1 MNITVCL
8 LGTMGFTRC
17 TYQVGLRLR
26 LFLIPHSSGMANR
39 TRRQVN
45 LSDKKLCTLTFI
57 ADHTFFENVGD
68 RNVPKTTRLIIALF
82 YRLNTLYQSA
92 TFLIDE
98 EVEMSGYGFLLGD
111 IIIHESWTSRLGH
124 YNAPSDV
131 GGKTWTPHALSDAFN
146 RASFNRTCL
155 AHLLTY
161 RPFMGVLGRAWM
173 ASSHLGGI
181 CSPSVKQGDLMIHTN
196 TGWTTYVDHSG
207 RRLLNAMAELI
218 TAHELGHNW
227 GAAHDP
233 DTTECSPPALSR
245 GKYLMYAHSV
255 AGFAENNYKFSPCS
269 RRTIGA
275 TLAVR
280 APLCFVE
287 SSQTGYSRCGNRRL
301 DPGEECD
308 TGMGQDNRCCSA
320 SCKLRPHARCSPWN
334 HECCTADC
342 QIATASTV
350 CAERRSSNPCLGPG
364 RCDGLSV
371 HCPGPTLLSNVAC
384 AEHGQCVRGQCVPH
398 CLRHGLETC
407 ICDAAE
413 ESCYIC
419 CQFPEA
425 DSQSFL
431 CKPVMLLHND
441 TSFERTVGRYSFV
454 PDRSPPGTPISTVV
468 GHLSVRKRSNITK
481 HVFLHLEDYRPCAT
495 GYCMQGKCQ
504 LFKQNSILRFQGLYD
519 KPEDRSLVANI
530 LTQLTSYEI
539 IDAPCFRT
547 KRWTH
552 DSHTIRE
559 ISFPVQN
566 STWRLILDSIEPQI
580 SPNFTVTVFGENGV
594 RNLPINLHDLVCY
607 TGHISSM
614 ENSSV
619 TALLEETTN
628 EFSARIIL
636 EDHIY
641 FIEPLSTYAEYKG
654 NTSMLFY
661 RLKDLN
667 YRPLPNVSFCG
678 SSEKSVIRLLQNSA
692 TDAIRNRSP
701 PGTPLSTVVGH
712 LSVRKR
718 SNITKHVFLHLED
731 YRPCATGYCMQGKCQ
746 LFKQNS
752 ILRFQGL
759 YDKPED
765 RSLENFLRNN
775 LVALVITLSLL
786 IWVPTAVGIRI
797 SKRNKTNSN
806 QSKTSTAFPVDGTS
820 EPEISKPNGY
830 EDDYR
835 LSNLMDPA

>member
-1 MNITVCL
+1 MLLYLMVTTVFLSTALHIGANILTQLNSYEIIDAPYFRTRRWTHDSYTTREISFPVQNSMWHLILDSTEPQVSPNFTVTVLGENGFRNLSINLHDLVCYTGHIFL
-8 LGTMGFTRC
+8 LENSSVTALVEENTNEFSAKIVVEDHIYFIEPLS
-17 TYQVGLRLR
+17 TYAEYKGNTSMLFYRLKDVNYYP
-26 LFLIPHSSGMANR
+26 LANVSFCGSSEGSIVPSLQYSAADAISGMANR

-45 LSDKKLCTLTFI
+45 MSDKKLCSLTFI

-82 YRLNTLYQSA
+82 YRLNALYQSA

-98 EVEMSGYGFLLGD
+98 EIEMSGFGFLLGD

-173 ASSHLGGI
+173 ASSNLGGI
-181 CSPSVKQGDLMIHTN
+181 CSPPVKQGDLMIHTN

-207 RRLLNAMAELI
+207 RRLLNAMVELI

-280 APLCFVE
+280 APLCFAE

-308 TGMGQDNRCCSA
+308 TGVGNDNPCCSA
-320 SCKLRPHARCSPWN
+320 GCKLRPHARCSPWN

-342 QIATASTV
+342 QIATASTI

-364 RCDGLSV
+364 KCDGLSV

-398 CLRHGLETC
+398 CLRLGLETC

-413 ESCYIC
+413 QSCYIC

-425 DSQSFL
+425 DSQSFV
-431 CKPVMLLHND
+431 CKPVVLLHTD

-454 PDRSPPGTPISTVV
+454 PDHSLPGTPLPAAAEHFPV
-468 GHLSVRKRSNITK
+468 HKFQNQPITK
-481 HVFLHLEDYRPCAT
+481 YIYLHLEDYRPCAT

-519 KPEDRSLVANI
+519 KPEDQSLGKSRGVLRCHSVNTVY
-530 LTQLTSYEI
+530 LGS
-539 IDAPCFRT
+539 CFHWARFHSVPSRT
-547 KRWTH
+547 HR
-552 DSHTIRE
+552 
-559 ISFPVQN
+559 
-566 STWRLILDSIEPQI
+566 
-580 SPNFTVTVFGENGV
+580 
-594 RNLPINLHDLVCY
+594 
-607 TGHISSM
+607 M
-614 ENSSV
+614 
-619 TALLEETTN
+619 
-628 EFSARIIL
+628 
-636 EDHIY
+636 
-641 FIEPLSTYAEYKG
+641 
-654 NTSMLFY
+654 
-661 RLKDLN
+661 
-667 YRPLPNVSFCG
+667 
-678 SSEKSVIRLLQNSA
+678 SEHR
-692 TDAIRNRSP
+692 
-701 PGTPLSTVVGH
+701 
-712 LSVRKR
+712 
-718 SNITKHVFLHLED
+718 
-731 YRPCATGYCMQGKCQ
+731 
-746 LFKQNS
+746 
-752 ILRFQGL
+752 
-759 YDKPED
+759 
-765 RSLENFLRNN
+765 
-775 LVALVITLSLL
+775 ALV
-786 IWVPTAVGIRI
+786 V
-797 SKRNKTNSN
+797 
-806 QSKTSTAFPVDGTS
+806 
-820 EPEISKPNGY
+820 
-830 EDDYR
+830 
-835 LSNLMDPA
+835 

>member
-1 MNITVCL
+1 MFSYLMVTTVFLSTALHIAANILTQLNSYEIIDAPYFRTRRWAHDSYTTREISFPVQNSMWHLILDSIEPQVSPNFTVTVLGENGFRNLPINLHDLVCYTGHIFL
-8 LGTMGFTRC
+8 LENSSVIALVEENTNEFSARIVVEDHIYFIEPLS
-17 TYQVGLRLR
+17 TYAEYKGNTSMLFYRLKDVKYYP
-26 LFLIPHSSGMANR
+26 LANVSFCGSSEGSMVPLLQDFAADNIRGMANR

-45 LSDKKLCTLTFI
+45 MSDKKLCSLTFI

-82 YRLNTLYQSA
+82 YRLNALYQSA

-98 EVEMSGYGFLLGD
+98 DMEMSGYGFLLGD
-111 IIIHESWTSRLGH
+111 IIIHESWTSRLAH

-181 CSPSVKQGDLMIHTN
+181 CSPPVKQGDLMIHTN

-308 TGMGQDNRCCSA
+308 TGMGNDNPCCSA

-342 QIATASTV
+342 QIATASTI

-364 RCDGLSV
+364 KCDGLSV

-413 ESCYIC
+413 QSCYIC

-425 DSQSFL
+425 DSQSFV
-431 CKPVMLLHND
+431 CKPVMLLHTD

-454 PDRSPPGTPISTVV
+454 PDHSLPGTTLPTAA
-468 GHLSVRKRSNITK
+468 GHLPVHKFQNQPITK
-481 HVFLHLEDYRPCAT
+481 HIYLHLEDYRPCAT

-519 KPEDRSLVANI
+519 KPED
-530 LTQLTSYEI
+530 Q
-539 IDAPCFRT
+539 
-547 KRWTH
+547 
-552 DSHTIRE
+552 
-559 ISFPVQN
+559 
-566 STWRLILDSIEPQI
+566 
-580 SPNFTVTVFGENGV
+580 
-594 RNLPINLHDLVCY
+594 
-607 TGHISSM
+607 
-614 ENSSV
+614 
-619 TALLEETTN
+619 
-628 EFSARIIL
+628 
-636 EDHIY
+636 
-641 FIEPLSTYAEYKG
+641 
-654 NTSMLFY
+654 
-661 RLKDLN
+661 
-667 YRPLPNVSFCG
+667 
-678 SSEKSVIRLLQNSA
+678 
-692 TDAIRNRSP
+692 
-701 PGTPLSTVVGH
+701 
-712 LSVRKR
+712 
-718 SNITKHVFLHLED
+718 
-731 YRPCATGYCMQGKCQ
+731 
-746 LFKQNS
+746 
-752 ILRFQGL
+752 
-759 YDKPED
+759 
-765 RSLENFLRNN
+765 SLENFLRNN
-775 LVALVITLSLL
+775 LVILVITLSLL
-786 IWVPTAVGIRI
+786 VWIPTAVGIRI
-797 SKRNKTNSN
+797 SKRNKANLN

-835 LSNLMDPA
+835 PSSLIESA